1 MRDEKWPLPLPFF
14 FLPIFRQQR
23 GRVGPSSRGGS
34 ALRILFIGDVVGSS
48 GRRAV
53 AFLLPKLKS
62 KYRPDFILVNGE
74 NAAGGRGIT
83 QKIVKQ
89 FFEWGIDGITLGNH
103 AWDNKEIFEFIDDE
117 KRIVR
122 PANYPP
128 GTPGQGMML
137 LRKGQHQLAV
147 INLQGQTYLPPLK
160 NPFHVVDELLDQLSE
175 QAKHI
180 LIDFHA
186 EATAEKIAMGWYLD
200 GRVSAVVGTHTHVQ
214 TNDCRILPRGTA
226 YQTDVG
232 MTGPMDGI
240 IGMRQD
246 MVLKKFLTQLP
257 VRFEVDRGA
266 WQFNAALLDLD
277 DGSGKAVQIQPLFFK
292 EDEPWMG

>member
-1 MRDEKWPLPLPFF
+1 M
-14 FLPIFRQQR
+14 
-23 GRVGPSSRGGS
+23 
-34 ALRILFIGDVVGSS
+34 RILFIGDVVGSS

-53 AFLLPKLKS
+53 SFLLPKLKS
-62 KYRPDFILVNGE
+62 KYRPDFILANGE

-83 QKIVKQ
+83 QKIAQQ

-103 AWDNKEIFEFIDDE
+103 AWDNKEIFEFIDEE

-137 LRKGQHQLAV
+137 LKKGVYQLAV

-160 NPFHVVDELLDQLSE
+160 NPFHVMDELLAQLSE
-175 QAKHI
+175 QVKHI
-180 LIDFHA
+180 VVDFHA
-186 EATAEKIAMGWYLD
+186 EATAEKVAMGWYLD

-214 TNDCRILPRGTA
+214 TNDARILPRGTA

-266 WQFNAALLDLD
+266 WQFNATLLDLD
-277 DGSGKAVQIQPLFFK
+277 DASGKAVHIQPLFFK
-292 EDEPWMG
+292 EDEPWMD